1 MHSKTK
7 AQELQ
12 ATRKAMKEQQMMARQ
27 IENEEKKK
35 VSSFVIQK
43 IFFFSVLSNVAITGK
58 IFGKMIKEI
67 YIAHIS
73 DGAILLV
80 YIGHGLLPLKYF
92 FCLK

>member
-1 MHSKTK
+1 MHSKTE

-43 IFFFSVLSNVAITGK
+43 IFFSVFYLKSQ
-58 IFGKMIKEI
+58 
-67 YIAHIS
+67 
-73 DGAILLV
+73 LLV
-80 YIGHGLLPLKYF
+80 NFLEKW
-92 FCLK
+92 